1 MNKRSAMLIAAGL
14 VLTLGIG
21 GLAVSFGLTGPAPA
35 GAAETAH
42 AQRVVKVQRQTVTA
56 HGTADAVP
64 GAAAQISLS
73 SPGTVDSDDA
83 GEEQNGEEGQEHEGE
98 DHGKFEVEDD

>member
-21 GLAVSFGLTGPAPA
+21 GLAVSLGLTGPAPA
-35 GAAETAH
+35 GAAETAQ
-42 AQRVVKVQRQTVTA
+42 AQRVVKVQTRTVTA
-56 HGTADAVP
+56 HGTTDAAL

-83 GEEQNGEEGQEHEGE
+83 GEEHPEEGQGHEGE
-98 DHGKFEVEDD
+98 DHDTFEVEDD

>member
-21 GLAVSFGLTGPAPA
+21 GLAVSLGLTGPTPA
-35 GAAETAH
+35 GAADTAL
-42 AQRVVKVQRQTVTA
+42 AQRVVEVQAGAVTA
-56 HGTADAVP
+56 QGTVDAAP

-83 GEEQNGEEGQEHEGE
+83 GEEDQEHEGE
-98 DHGKFEVEDD
+98 DPGTFEVEDD

>member
-21 GLAVSFGLTGPAPA
+21 GLAISLGLTGPTPA
-35 GAAETAH
+35 GAAETAQ
-42 AQRVVKVQRQTVTA
+42 AQRVVKAQARTVTA
-56 HGTADAVP
+56 QGTADAAP

-83 GEEQNGEEGQEHEGE
+83 GEEHQEEGQEHESE
-98 DHGKFEVEDD
+98 DHGTVEVEDD

>member
-21 GLAVSFGLTGPAPA
+21 GRAVSLGLTGPTPA
-35 GAAETAH
+35 DTAL
-42 AQRVVKVQRQTVTA
+42 AQRVVEVQAGAVTA
-56 HGTADAVP
+56 QGTVDAAP

-83 GEEQNGEEGQEHEGE
+83 GEEDQEHEGE
-98 DHGKFEVEDD
+98 DHGTFEVEDD